1 MNRGEIWNTRFD
13 PTEGREQSELRPA
26 LIISGN
32 DMNEFMDL
40 VIVCP
45 LTTSIK
51 KLETCLI
58 LHPSEENN
66 LKKTSQILPFQI
78 RSISKSRL
86 IKYIGRIDEALT
98 DQVLD
103 DLIFYISNY

>member
-13 PTEGREQSELRPA
+13 TTEGRELSGLRPA

-32 DMNEFMDL
+32 DMIEFMDL

-66 LKKTSQILPFQI
+66 LKDVYKRQALVLYEDFRERSFQ
-78 RSISKSRL
+78 L
-86 IKYIGRIDEALT
+86 G
-98 DQVLD
+98 
-103 DLIFYISNY
+103 